1 VPVFVGRENLLRKID
16 KKGPERL
23 YRTRHKQGVATMRPT
38 IQIARIAAVLL
49 GLLAAAPVA
58 AQGTLNVYNWNDYI
72 APDALKKFTAETGIR
87 VRYDTYDSNE
97 TLDAK
102 LRAGRSGYDLVV
114 PSASPFVA
122 LQIPAKLYRELDKSK
137 IPNLA
142 GVDPRVLADVAKAD
156 PGNKFV
162 VPHLSSTTGI
172 GYNAERVGR
181 VMADAPV
188 YSLRMIFDPEIAQR
202 FRACGIV
209 VLDSPTDVFPAA
221 LRYLGLDPDSKS
233 IDDLNKATEMLM
245 RIRPFVRK
253 WHSSEYINDLANGDA
268 CVVFGYSG
276 DIKQAAARAVEA
288 KRAGV
293 RVEYAIPQEGSLF
306 THDVWAIPADARN
319 VDAAHR
325 FIDFMLR
332 PEIAAMNAD
341 FVGYPTPV
349 TAARPLVPEPMRSD
363 PTVFMPDEVR
373 ARLYTITPAA
383 RDYERARTRA
393 WSRVTS
399 GR

>member
-1 VPVFVGRENLLRKID
+1 MRNSWFVAL
-16 KKGPERL
+16 
-23 YRTRHKQGVATMRPT
+23 
-38 IQIARIAAVLL
+38 
-49 GLLAAAPVA
+49 LLALASAFPAA
-58 AQGTLNVYNWNDYI
+58 AQTTLNVYNWNDYI
-72 APDALKKFTAETGIR
+72 APEALRLFTRETGIR

-114 PSASPFVA
+114 PSASPFFA
-122 LQIPAKLYRELDKSK
+122 QQIPARLFRELDRARLS
-137 IPNLA
+137 NWNGL
-142 GVDPRVLADVAKAD
+142 DPRTMRDLERYD
-156 PGNKFV
+156 PGNRFG

-181 VMADAPV
+181 IMADAPV
-188 YSLRMIFDPEIAQR
+188 FSLRMIFDPEIAAR

-209 VLDSPTDVFPAA
+209 ILDSPTDVFPAA
-221 LRYLGLDPDSKS
+221 LRYLNLDPDSKS
-233 IDDLNKATEMLM
+233 IEDLNRATELLL

-268 CVVFGYSG
+268 CVAFGYSG
-276 DIKQAAARAVEA
+276 DIKQAASRAQEAR
-288 KRAGV
+288 RPGV
-293 RVEYAIPQEGSLF
+293 RIEYAIPQEGALL

-319 VDAAHR
+319 VEAAHR
-325 FIDFMLR
+325 FVDFMLR
-332 PEIAAMNAD
+332 PDIAAMNAA

-363 PTVFMPDEVR
+363 PTVFMPEEVR
-373 ARLYTITPAA
+373 ARLYTITPAN
-383 RDYERARTRA
+383 REYERARTRA